1 MTGVL
6 CMMALA
12 KISYCVSKFLIQKI
26 KSVISMQGSKKT
38 PRRVMVH
45 VIPGR
50 RWHQLYNTAES
61 DYPRTVYECII
72 FRIMSYL
79 SLIAQLKSPIW
90 Y

>member
-38 PRRVMVH
+38 PTRTFSLLFAKK
-45 VIPGR
+45 IFPGNFG
-50 RWHQLYNTAES
+50 Q
-61 DYPRTVYECII
+61 
-72 FRIMSYL
+72 
-79 SLIAQLKSPIW
+79 K
-90 Y
+90 